1 MPKTRVNLRKD
12 VQKRADTAMS
22 FRGGKLGLMLAAV
35 CVLAGC
41 DTTSGIGKL
50 FAANSGGDGPDE
62 FAILPTK
69 PLEMPE
75 SLTTLPEP
83 NLGGPNL
90 VDPKPEHDGVA
101 ALGGR
106 PERLDSQSTY
116 GGEGAL
122 LAAATRFGIG
132 ADIRG
137 VLAREDE
144 KFRSKNGPK
153 LFERWFKTDIYFKR
167 YQSQTLNA
175 FEELRRMRRIGA
187 QTPTAP
193 PPGENN

>member
-1 MPKTRVNLRKD
+1 
-12 VQKRADTAMS
+12 MS
-22 FRGGKLGLMLAAV
+22 IRSSKLGLALAAV

-41 DTTSGIGKL
+41 DTSSGIGKL
-50 FAANSGGDGPDE
+50 FSSNAGDDGPDE

-69 PLEMPE
+69 PLELPDD
-75 SLTTLPEP
+75 LIALPEP
-83 NLGGPNL
+83 NLGGPNR
-90 VDPKPEHDGVA
+90 VDPQPEHDAVA

-106 PERLDSQSTY
+106 PERLDSEKTL
-116 GGEGAL
+116 GGEGPL

-137 VLAREDE
+137 VLGREDE
-144 KFRSKNGPK
+144 EFRAKNGPK
-153 LFERWFKTDIYFKR
+153 LFERWFKTDIYFQR

-175 FEELRRMRRIGA
+175 YEELRRMRRIGA

-193 PPGENN
+193 PPEENN